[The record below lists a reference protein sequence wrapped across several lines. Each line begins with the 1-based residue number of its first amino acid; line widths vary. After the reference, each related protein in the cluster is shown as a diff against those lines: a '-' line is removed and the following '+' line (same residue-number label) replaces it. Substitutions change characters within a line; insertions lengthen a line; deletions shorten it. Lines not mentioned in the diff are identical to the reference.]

1 MISKTEFLA
10 ASAANP
16 KNKIF
21 KFFQLFFKREGNNT
35 VYTVYVSVLSVL
47 FIIMFGYGLSIPN
60 LGYFSTWPL
69 FLKVVSTLFSFLVIS
84 VVSGSFIFGIL
95 DQKRIKKICSLLK
108 ISLFE
113 YDELYNKYKK
123 DLK

>member
-69 FLKVVSTLFSFLVIS
+69 LLKVVSTLFSFLVIS

>member
-1 MISKTEFLA
+1 MISRTEFLA

-35 VYTVYVSVLSVL
+35 VYTVYVSVLSVGN
-47 FIIMFGYGLSIPN
+47 INQSVESM
-60 LGYFSTWPL
+60 
-69 FLKVVSTLFSFLVIS
+69 LKTSTLFSFLVIS

>member
-21 KFFQLFFKREGNNT
+21 KFFQLFFKRERNNT

-69 FLKVVSTLFSFLVIS
+69 LLKVVSTLFSFLVIS

>member
-35 VYTVYVSVLSVL
+35 VYTVYVSVLFVL
-47 FIIMFGYGLSIPN
+47 FIIMFGYGIAIPN

-69 FLKVVSTLFSFLVIS
+69 LLKVVSTLFSFLVIS

>member
-47 FIIMFGYGLSIPN
+47 FIIMFVYGLAIPN